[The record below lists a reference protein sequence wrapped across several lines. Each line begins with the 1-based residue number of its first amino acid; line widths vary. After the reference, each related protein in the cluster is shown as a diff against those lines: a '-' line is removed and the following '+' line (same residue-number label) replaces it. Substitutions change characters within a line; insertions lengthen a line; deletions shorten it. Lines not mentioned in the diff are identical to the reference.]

1 MRTERVET
9 VILWASYFD
18 ELAAVTFAHEFRQ
31 MGLKATLVAIHNQP
45 DLRCGEM
52 THPGRQSLE
61 ETIAV
66 ADRIGCL
73 VIPSNAAALSQFDQL
88 PALWELI
95 GAVYDKGGRVVI
107 GRSEG
112 EVDPAIIR
120 NLPPINR
127 MLVYPRPDKMMLFA
141 RWLAH
146 CLVVGEDLS
155 SSRHQTK
162 NVPPLIRVASD
173 SNPSSVAGA
182 IAGILRDYGYA
193 EVQSIGAAAGN
204 QMLKA
209 AAIAH
214 SYLAVDKMSLF
225 AMPEFATVYIGGQ
238 PRSAI
243 RLFVSAWPTAMDNW
257 VGWEQVSSFSISD
270 DD

>member
-1 MRTERVET
+1 MRTERSET
-9 VILWASYFD
+9 IILWASYFD
-18 ELAAVTFAHEFRQ
+18 ELAAITFAHEFRQ
-31 MGLKATLVAIHNQP
+31 MGVNTTLVAIHTQP
-45 DLRCGEM
+45 DLRCGEL
-52 THPGRQSLE
+52 THPNRHSLE
-61 ETIAV
+61 ETIAL
-66 ADRIGCL
+66 AGQIACL
-73 VIPSNAAALSQFDQL
+73 VIPSNAAALGQFEQQ

-95 GAVYDKGGRVVI
+95 AAVYDRGGRVVI

-112 EVDPAIIR
+112 EVDPAIVR

-127 MLVYPRPDKMMLFA
+127 MLVYPRPDKLMLFA

-146 CLVVGEDLS
+146 CLVVGEEFTAV
-155 SSRHQTK
+155 RNAK
-162 NVPPLIRVASD
+162 NIPPLIRVAND

-193 EVQSIGAAAGN
+193 EAQSIGAAAGN

-209 AAIAH
+209 VAIAH
-214 SYLAVDKMSLF
+214 SYLAVDNMNLF
-225 AMPEFATVYIGGQ
+225 TVPEFSTVHIGGL

-243 RLFVSAWPTAMDNW
+243 RLFISAWPTAMDKW
-257 VGWEQVSSFSISD
+257 MGWEQFSSFTLSD

>member
-1 MRTERVET
+1 MRTDRSES

-18 ELAAVTFAHEFRQ
+18 ELAAVTFAHEFRH
-31 MGLKATLVAIHNQP
+31 MGVETTLVAIHSQP
-45 DLRCGEM
+45 DLRCGEIN
-52 THPGRQSLE
+52 HPSRQSLE
-61 ETIAV
+61 ETIAM
-66 ADRIGCL
+66 AAHIACL
-73 VIPSNAAALSQFDQL
+73 VIPSNAAALGQFEQQ
-88 PALWELI
+88 PALWALI

-112 EVDPAIIR
+112 EVDPAIVR
-120 NLPPINR
+120 HLPPINR
-127 MLVYPRPDKMMLFA
+127 MIVYPRPDKLMLFA

-146 CLVVGEDLS
+146 CLVRGEDLTS
-155 SSRHQTK
+155 PRQAK

-182 IAGILRDYGYA
+182 IAGILRDFGYA

-214 SYLAVDKMSLF
+214 SYLAVDNMNLF
-225 AMPEFATVYIGGQ
+225 TVPEFATVYIGGQ

-243 RLFVSAWPTAMDNW
+243 RLFVSAWPTAMDKW
-257 VGWEQVSSFSISD
+257 VGWKQISSFRLSD
-270 DD
+270 EE